1 MAQRNFQKSV
11 IEVAY
16 IICHKCCQRLECE
29 LNGGGTAV
37 AQLERLF
44 ATHWN
49 SSPGHLPAI
58 KKSELFADTF
68 KIDVRWFREQVR
80 TEEID
85 LDEDIDLGDILSSS
99 QLHQRARRLA
109 RRYRMDPPSA
119 LKLVKRHITQLV
131 LKSDAKFIC
140 RSCGRYITPRMA
152 ERGGYGRECN
162 ATRRAS

>member
-1 MAQRNFQKSV
+1 MAQRNFQRSV

-37 AQLERLF
+37 AQLGRVYSQ
-44 ATHWN
+44 HWLKH
-49 SSPGHLPAI
+49 SPVFDL
-58 KKSELFADTF
+58 DT
-68 KIDVRWFREQVR
+68 RWFREQVR

-85 LDEDIDLGDILSSS
+85 LDEDIDLGDILSNS

-152 ERGGYGRECN
+152 ERGGYGRECGVAAN
-162 ATRRAS
+162 RRS